1 MVGVSVICT
10 LDVRFCGGECKM
22 NGSGEMVIL
31 FLGGW
36 VLLVLWMLDSVEE
49 SVKLMVVVRW

>member
-1 MVGVSVICT
+1 VGVICT

-49 SVKLMVVVRW
+49 SVK

>member
-1 MVGVSVICT
+1 V
-10 LDVRFCGGECKM
+10 

-36 VLLVLWMLDSVEE
+36 VLSELWMLDSVEE
-49 SVKLMVVVRW
+49 NVK